1 MYLSRVLL
9 DVQRRDTMRALASP
23 SRSHGALDQCFPGGR
38 PKLLWRLDR
47 LRGQLYLLLLSETRP
62 DLTTFCAQFSPND
75 SAWETKD
82 YESLLSRIEGG
93 SRWRFRLTANPTVSA
108 RSDEAGKRGRIH
120 AHITTASQKQWLLD
134 RAEKHG
140 SRLAED
146 AFDVT
151 EIRWERFYKKEK
163 RPVTLLSVSYEGVL
177 EVTDPALFRDL
188 LVNGIGRAKAYGMG
202 MLTVMRG

>member
-23 SRSHGALDQCFPGGR
+23 SRFHGALDQCFPGGR

-62 DLTTFCAQFSPND
+62 DLTAFCAQFSPSSTD
-75 SAWETKD
+75 WESKD
-82 YESLLSRIEGG
+82 YDALLSRIEGG
-93 SRWRFRLTANPTVSA
+93 GCWRFRLTANPTVSA
-108 RSDEAGKRGRIH
+108 RADETGKRGKIH
-120 AHITTASQKQWLLD
+120 AHITTAYQKQWLLD

-140 SRLAED
+140 FRLAED

-151 EIRWERFYKKEK
+151 AIRWEQFFKKD
-163 RPVTLLSVSYEGVL
+163 RRRVTLLSVSYEGVL
-177 EVTDPALFRDL
+177 EVTDPALFREVL
-188 LVNGIGRAKAYGMG
+188 TNGIGRAKAYGMG
-202 MLTVMRG
+202 LLTVMHR